1 MDQSHL
7 VQSVSLQPHVTGWT
21 QVRNIS
27 FVAESSP
34 DRAGVHQP
42 MTVTHAAAT
51 SKHLNTL
58 VGEMLLTLLKIN
70 RNGAIALIRPQDKE
84 GQRCSRRNHI
94 EENIRTGRGM
104 KFNIAGHIY

>member
-1 MDQSHL
+1 M
-7 VQSVSLQPHVTGWT
+7 
-21 QVRNIS
+21 
-27 FVAESSP
+27 
-34 DRAGVHQP
+34 
-42 MTVTHAAAT
+42 
-51 SKHLNTL
+51 
-58 VGEMLLTLLKIN
+58 LTLLKIN